1 MWQPI
6 ETAPDGEK
14 IIVRDRDRR
23 DEIFVVVKKYG
34 EKFVVCW
41 DNSEIVAIH
50 RWEWAELPE

>member
-1 MWQPI
+1 MWKPI

-23 DEIFVVVKKYG
+23 DEIFVVVRREG
-34 EKFVVCW
+34 DKFVVCW
-41 DNSEIVAIH
+41 DSSTIVAIH